1 MASERIE
8 RSAYVAGA
16 WSPSPTG
23 THITLPL
30 DPSQYNDAAVEAAA
44 LAIYSTEPDPSAS
57 MANDPSQTA
66 NRTMR
71 RMARAALAAYA
82 KAMWREVRDA

>member
-8 RSAYVAGA
+8 QHGPEWVQ
-16 WSPSPTG
+16 SPTG
-23 THITLPL
+23 DHITLPL

-57 MANDPSQTA
+57 MANDPNQTA

-82 KAMWREVRDA
+82 RHVAGE